1 MRLFRHPLDLPA
13 DARGAVAA
21 LGNFDGVHLGHQAV
35 IRAAGRL
42 AREIGAP
49 WAAMTFEPHPRSL
62 FRADEPPFRLT
73 PFREK
78 IRQIEALG
86 VDEIIVVHFD
96 ATFAARDATAFVEE
110 TLIGEVG
117 VRHVIGGED
126 FHFGRGRSGTI
137 ARLGELGAARGFGV
151 TALPPVLDPSGAPFS
166 STRVREALVGGRP
179 EEATALL
186 GRPWEVEGRVDPGDQ
201 LGRELGFPTANMN
214 LGEYLRP
221 AFGVYAVFAGI
232 DKGAATEWR
241 TGVANLGL
249 RPTVGGRVE
258 RLEVHLFNFE
268 EETYGKHLRVKLIKF
283 LRPEIKFSGLD
294 ALKARIALDCETAKA
309 VLAETPLS

>member
-35 IRAAGRL
+35 IREAGRL
-42 AREIGAP
+42 ARERGVP
-49 WAAMTFEPHPRSL
+49 WAAMTFEPHPRAL
-62 FRADEPPFRLT
+62 FRPDEPPFRLT

-78 IRQIEALG
+78 IRHIEALG

-96 ATFAARDATAFVEE
+96 QAFAARDAETFVDE

-117 VRHVIGGED
+117 VSHIVGGED
-126 FHFGRGRSGTI
+126 LHFGRGRSGTI
-137 ARLGELGAARGFGV
+137 ARLGELGATRGFGV
-151 TALPPVLDPSGAPFS
+151 TALPPVVTPSGHHYS
-166 STRVREALVGGRP
+166 STRVRNALVAGRP
-179 EEATALL
+179 EEAAALL
-186 GRPWEVEGRVDPGDQ
+186 GRPWEIEARVEPGDQ
-201 LGRELGFPTANMN
+201 LGRELGFPTANMY

-221 AFGVYAVFAGI
+221 AFGVYAVLAGV

-249 RPTVGGRVE
+249 RPTVGGKVE

-268 EETYGKHLRVKLIKF
+268 EETYGKHLRVKMMRFI
-283 LRPEIKFSGLD
+283 RPEIKFSGID
-294 ALKARIALDCETAKA
+294 ALRDQIAKDCETAKA
-309 VLAETPLS
+309 MLA